1 MMKLHKTAF
10 INRCVFD
17 GHHHHVRLL
26 KTMTNRIVT
35 TGKTMNEKLKL
46 INRSLYKKNILVVK

>member
-1 MMKLHKTAF
+1 MSESLQE
-10 INRCVFD
+10 RRV
-17 GHHHHVRLL
+17 GLYHHHRHVRLFK

-46 INRSLYKKNILVVK
+46 INSFL